1 MQTTTTKQ
9 TAVRLVLLLLA
20 LILVAWPSM
29 LNTPFSLASITI
41 SVLLIWLTIIVVLV
55 ILAR

>member
-29 LNTPFSLASITI
+29 LSTPFSLTSITI
-41 SVLLIWLTIIVVLV
+41 SVLLIWLTLIVVLV

>member
-29 LNTPFSLASITI
+29 LSTPFSLASITI
-41 SVLLIWLTIIVVLV
+41 SVLLIWLTLIVVLV

>member
-29 LNTPFSLASITI
+29 LSTPFSLASITI